1 MEYPVHLDYPYYMAL
16 APNNLKEILTELDQE
31 LTAASEQRTLVVCGG
46 GALLAVDVI
55 SRTTRD
61 IDVITPEL
69 DPVLQKIAAEVGKR
83 HGLEPGWLNNG
94 PASLARDL
102 QQGWRERTTLIY
114 RGRSLVM
121 ESLGRRDLLATKL
134 FAFCDRDEQDLE
146 DILQMRISWSE
157 VAVWEDWLL
166 ERDASELWPGR
177 VRARLTILKQR
188 LGHE

>member
-1 MEYPVHLDYPYYMAL
+1 MDYPKHLDYPYYMAL

-146 DILQMRISWSE
+146 DILQMKISWSE
-157 VAVWEDWLL
+157 MPRSSGPAAFALV
-166 ERDASELWPGR
+166 
-177 VRARLTILKQR
+177 
-188 LGHE
+188 